1 MSFADLQDHVE
12 NNVFLNTAWF
22 AETVTLR
29 TDAGDEV
36 SCDAHCKYSTREEQ
50 GTVIETLSVSFAKDA
65 VAGTLDHGWRLYRAD
80 DDRAFLWRF
89 NGSETRNR
97 HRSVFERR
105 TQKRQKAGE
114 R

>member
-1 MSFADLQDHVE
+1 MTFADLQAHVE
-12 NNVFLNTAWF
+12 TNVFLNTDWF
-22 AETVTLR
+22 AESVTLR

-36 SCDAHCKYSTREEQ
+36 ACNAHCKYTTREES

-65 VAGTLDHGWRLYRAD
+65 VAGTLDHGWRLYRAGE
-80 DDRAFLWRF
+80 DRAFLWRF

-105 TQKRQKAGE
+105 TQKRQVTGN